1 MDRRRFMAA
10 AGALGLAPFAARAQT
25 RPLRCADMHSHVLM
39 LGKDA
44 GKGNI
49 REEMQKGG
57 MLLVARKFVSDLP
70 VIRMMVGGFGA
81 YRAAAPGELAGSFD
95 KNMPLM
101 RERHRREGLAEILSA
116 ADLERVLKEPAP
128 AIVLSA
134 EGADFLEGDLQR
146 LEGAREMGI
155 VHLQLVHYR
164 VSDIGDICT
173 ERPVHGGLT
182 AFGKEV
188 VAACN
193 RLGILVDVAHAT
205 PAGIEQALAISSK
218 PVISSHGHVTT
229 YVPSF
234 TMDGARARGLYLP
247 VARQIAAKG
256 GVVGFW
262 ALGAQYRTLGGM
274 ADAVLDAAERLG
286 AAHVGIGSD
295 MAGMPTTVM
304 PTYAQFAELG
314 EILAKRGVKGED
326 LDNILGMNYIR
337 VLRQALAA

>member
-1 MDRRRFMAA
+1 MAA
-10 AGALGLAPFAARAQT
+10 AGALGLAPFAARAQAG
-25 RPLRCADMHSHVLM
+25 PLRYADMHSHVLM

-49 REEMQKGG
+49 REEMLKGG

-95 KNMPLM
+95 KNVPLM
-101 RERHRREGLAEILSA
+101 RARHQREGLAEILSA
-116 ADLERVLKEPAP
+116 ADLERALKKPTP
-128 AIVLSA
+128 AIALAA
-134 EGADFLEGDLQR
+134 EGADFLEGELQR
-146 LEGAREMGI
+146 LERARAMGL

-164 VSDIGDICT
+164 VSDVGDICT

-182 AFGKEV
+182 PFGKDV

-205 PAGIEQALAISSK
+205 QAGIEQALAISSR
-218 PVISSHGHVTT
+218 PVISSHGHVTS
-229 YVPSF
+229 YVPSY

-262 ALGAQYRTLGGM
+262 ALGAQFRTLGGM
-274 ADAVLDAAERLG
+274 ADAVLDAAEKLG
-286 AAHVGIGSD
+286 PAHVGIGSD

-304 PTYAQFAELG
+304 PTYVQFAELG
-314 EILAKRGVKGED
+314 EILATRGVKGED
-326 LDNILGMNYIR
+326 LDNMLGMNYVR

>member
-1 MDRRRFMAA
+1 MAA
-10 AGALGLAPFAARAQT
+10 AGALSLAPLAARAQT
-25 RPLRCADMHSHVLM
+25 RPLRYADMHSHVLM
-39 LGKDA
+39 LGRDA

-49 REEMQKGG
+49 REEMLSGG

-70 VIRMMVGGFGA
+70 VIRMMVGGYAA
-81 YRAAAPGELAGSFD
+81 YRAAAPGELAGAFD
-95 KNMPLM
+95 KNVPLM
-101 RERHRREGLAEILSA
+101 RKRHQREGLAEILSA
-116 ADLERVLKEPAP
+116 ADLERVLKEPTP
-128 AIVLSA
+128 AIVLAA

-146 LEGAREMGI
+146 LQRARAGGL

-164 VSDIGDICT
+164 VSDVGDICT

-205 PAGIEQALAISSK
+205 PAGIDQALAISTR
-218 PVISSHGHVTT
+218 PVISSHGHVTS
-229 YVPSF
+229 YVPSY

-247 VARQIAAKG
+247 VARQIADRG

-262 ALGAQYRTLGGM
+262 ALGAQFRTLGGM
-274 ADAVLDAAERLG
+274 ADAVLDAAEKLG
-286 AAHVGIGSD
+286 PAHVGIGSD

-304 PTYAQFAELG
+304 PTYVQFAELG

-326 LDNILGMNYIR
+326 LDNILGMNYVR